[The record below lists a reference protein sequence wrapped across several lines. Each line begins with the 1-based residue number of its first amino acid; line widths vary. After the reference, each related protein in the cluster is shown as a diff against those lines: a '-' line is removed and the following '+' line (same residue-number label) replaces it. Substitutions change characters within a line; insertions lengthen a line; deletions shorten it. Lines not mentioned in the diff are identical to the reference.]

1 MRAVFIALFFSLLC
15 GRAGGHFTNGAAVA
29 LTSVVRGTML
39 PLAAGNLM
47 VGDPSA
53 VAVADATVTVV
64 VPPVVENLHYD
75 MAGRLAD
82 DGFWTYRWD
91 GASRLIG
98 MTRKAVAS
106 AQPTAVTTLESVN
119 FGYDADGRRTS
130 KSRLRLTKTAG
141 TNGSTGKIVANSTE
155 MSKVL

>member
-29 LTSVVRGTML
+29 LTSVVRGTL
-39 PLAAGNLM
+39 SPLAAGNLM
-47 VGDPSA
+47 VGDPLA

-98 MTRKAVAS
+98 MTRNKGTFAQQRMAV
-106 AQPTAVTTLESVN
+106 ESVN

-155 MSKVL
+155 MSTVL

>member
-29 LTSVVRGTML
+29 LTSVLRGTL
-39 PLAAGNLM
+39 SPLAAGNLM
-47 VGDPSA
+47 VGDP
-53 VAVADATVTVV
+53 VAVADAMVTVV

-82 DGFWTYRWD
+82 DGFWTHRWD

-98 MTRKAVAS
+98 MTRKKGTFAQQRMAV
-106 AQPTAVTTLESVN
+106 ESVN